1 MTTLNST
8 PQRIHFASTDKKVLL
23 RLTQFSAHAELAML
37 VPAPKLDRAQT
48 QPKTLNRLI
57 SVELRQ
63 LSGLLV
69 TFSLGPLV
77 SQSGFLGVHIAPLS
91 SDAPLELKLI
101 YKDYTAQEFTIPVEW
116 KHPDAFNPRPA
127 ASSGTTSQ

>member
-63 LSGLLV
+63 AESLLA
-69 TFSLGPLV
+69 TFTVGPLV
-77 SQSGFLGVHIAPLS
+77 SRSGLVLGHIAPLTS
-91 SDAPLELKLI
+91 ELPLQLKLT
-101 YKDYTAQEFTIPVEW
+101 YKDYSAAEFTIPVEW